1 MSTERTWTMPKAADR
16 VATVADTAKPY
27 VDRALH
33 DEELRDHV
41 KQAYAAARTIY
52 DDLIAPRGVVSA
64 AQRVAGD
71 QDIQENLRVAVAE
84 LRQAASRLQGQR
96 RKKHPGRALF
106 LLVGVTVGLLFN
118 PFTGPET
125 RRWVRNK
132 LFGSGDEFGFDEQS
146 GNGGIG
152 AA

>member
-1 MSTERTWTMPKAADR
+1 MPKTTEK
-16 VATVADTAKPY
+16 VASVAGTAKPY

-41 KQAYAAARTIY
+41 KQAFLAARDVY
-52 DDLIAPRGVVSA
+52 ADVLAPRSVAGA

-71 QDIQENLRVAVAE
+71 QDVQENLKTAIAE
-84 LRQAASRLQGQR
+84 LRQAASRLQAGPK
-96 RKKHPGRALF
+96 KKHPGRALF
-106 LLVGVTVGLLFN
+106 LLVGIIVGLLYN

-125 RRWVRNK
+125 RRWMKDKV
-132 LFGSGDEFGFDEQS
+132 FGGTDEFGFDEQS
-146 GNGGIG
+146 GNGGVG